1 MRKLKFRVRSAGSV
15 SWHFRRSVSFLVS
28 SDKDWIGMS
37 GRDHNKKDG
46 TFSFLPMDMSGKLV
60 IKARL
65 ADDIRRVPIHN
76 EDITY
81 DELILMLQ
89 RVFRDKL
96 NNTDD
101 VTLKYTDD
109 GKPRSKWWL
118 LILFNDHCNTHTS
131 TEGDLIT
138 IVDSSDL
145 NLAKQLSRLLKI
157 TIFGRFL
164 CHVHTS
170 LLIVCIDYD

>member
-1 MRKLKFRVRSAGSV
+1 MDNCF
-15 SWHFRRSVSFLVS
+15 
-28 SDKDWIGMS
+28 GMS
-37 GRDHNKKDG
+37 SRDHSKKDG

-96 NNTDD
+96 SSMDE
-101 VTLKYTDD
+101 VTLKYADD
-109 GKPRSKWWL
+109 GKAEQIMKFFCGYEK
-118 LILFNDHCNTHTS
+118 LFY
-131 TEGDLIT
+131 LMIT
-138 IVDSSDL
+138 IL
-145 NLAKQLSRLLKI
+145 YQLSR
-157 TIFGRFL
+157 GRFD
-164 CHVHTS
+164 HN
-170 LLIVCIDYD
+170 Y

>member
-1 MRKLKFRVRSAGSV
+1 MSVRDQ
-15 SWHFRRSVSFLVS
+15 H
-28 SDKDWIGMS
+28 
-37 GRDHNKKDG
+37 KKDG

-65 ADDIRRVPIHN
+65 GDDIRRVPIHN

-101 VTLKYTDD
+101 VTLKYADD
-109 GKPRSKWWL
+109 GMCSFVNW
-118 LILFNDHCNTHTS
+118 
-131 TEGDLIT
+131 
-138 IVDSSDL
+138 SSYS
-145 NLAKQLSRLLKI
+145 N
-157 TIFGRFL
+157 
-164 CHVHTS
+164 
-170 LLIVCIDYD
+170 

>member
-1 MRKLKFRVRSAGSV
+1 MDNCF
-15 SWHFRRSVSFLVS
+15 
-28 SDKDWIGMS
+28 GMS
-37 GRDHNKKDG
+37 SRDHSKKDG

-96 NNTDD
+96 SSMDE
-101 VTLKYTDD
+101 VTLKYADD
-109 GKPRSKWWL
+109 GKAGQ
-118 LILFNDHCNTHTS
+118 N
-131 TEGDLIT
+131 
-138 IVDSSDL
+138 
-145 NLAKQLSRLLKI
+145 
-157 TIFGRFL
+157 
-164 CHVHTS
+164 
-170 LLIVCIDYD
+170 

>member
-1 MRKLKFRVRSAGSV
+1 MSA
-15 SWHFRRSVSFLVS
+15 R
-28 SDKDWIGMS
+28 DKS
-37 GRDHNKKDG
+37 KKDG

-96 NNTDD
+96 SNTDE
-101 VTLKYTDD
+101 VTLKYADD
-109 GKPRSKWWL
+109 GKAK
-118 LILFNDHCNTHTS
+118 
-131 TEGDLIT
+131 
-138 IVDSSDL
+138 
-145 NLAKQLSRLLKI
+145 NLKSFVVKI
-157 TIFGRFL
+157 YSI
-164 CHVHTS
+164 
-170 LLIVCIDYD
+170 

>member
-1 MRKLKFRVRSAGSV
+1 MDDCF
-15 SWHFRRSVSFLVS
+15 
-28 SDKDWIGMS
+28 GMS
-37 GRDHNKKDG
+37 SRDHSKKDG

-96 NNTDD
+96 SSTDE
-101 VTLKYTDD
+101 VTLKYADD
-109 GKPRSKWWL
+109 GKAGQIMKFLLWL
-118 LILFNDHCNTHTS
+118 
-131 TEGDLIT
+131 
-138 IVDSSDL
+138 
-145 NLAKQLSRLLKI
+145 
-157 TIFGRFL
+157 
-164 CHVHTS
+164 
-170 LLIVCIDYD
+170 